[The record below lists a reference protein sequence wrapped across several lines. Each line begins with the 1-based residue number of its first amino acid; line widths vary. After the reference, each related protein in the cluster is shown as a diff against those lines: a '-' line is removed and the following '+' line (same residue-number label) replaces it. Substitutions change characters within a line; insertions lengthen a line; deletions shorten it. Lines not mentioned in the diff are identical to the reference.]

1 LRIISSKHGY
11 IIFVEVINMAKFN
24 QQPNKTSAGT
34 NIQEVRQQN
43 AQSQSASGSSGQF
56 GTEFASETNAAEVR
70 AQNAQSASGAAGTA
84 GAASSAGAAGS
95 FGTEFASETNA
106 AEVRK
111 QNQQSQARKN
121 QGNGQFGQS

>member
-1 LRIISSKHGY
+1 MRIIFTKHGY
-11 IIFVEVINMAKFN
+11 IIFVEVINMANFN

-43 AQSQSASGSSGQF
+43 AQSQSGSSGQF

-70 AQNAQSASGAAGTA
+70 KQNAASAQGSQGSSGQ
-84 GAASSAGAAGS
+84 
-95 FGTEFASETNA
+95 FGTEFASQTDA
-106 AEVRK
+106 QEVRQ